1 VSDRDN
7 PAPTLDSQNTQTKL
21 DTAPTPG
28 DTEATLGSAPA
39 VEATARRDLASI
51 GPYRLV
57 KKLGEGGMGQVWLA
71 EQTAPLQRQVAL
83 KLIKV
88 GIYDDS
94 VLQRFQSERQS
105 LAIMEHPSIAKVFDA
120 GATVDGQPYFVMEYV
135 PGVPITDYCDQKRLK
150 IRERLELFVK
160 VCEGVQHAH
169 QKAIIHRDLKP
180 ANILVAEVDGKPVPR
195 IIDFGLAKAATP
207 QAVAETMF
215 TQVGAFVGTPGYMSP
230 EQADPKVQDV
240 DTRTDVYSL
249 GVVLY
254 VLLTGFLPFDTKQW
268 DKQPLY
274 EVLRRL
280 REEEP
285 RRPSTKIRM
294 EKESATGT
302 AEMRGTEP
310 KQLVSLLHGDL
321 DCITIKALEKDR
333 ARRYGTPSELAGDIT
348 RYLGNE
354 PVVARP
360 ASTSYRLRKYV
371 RRHRIGVAAAA
382 GVVAVLIAFAVMQA
396 VQLRRITRER
406 DRANRITEFMTN
418 MFKVSD
424 PSEARGNSITAREIM
439 DKASKEIDAGL
450 AKDPELQAQMMNVMG
465 KVYENLGLFPR
476 AHSLLTGAVDIRRR
490 VLGPRNPDTLTSMS
504 NLGSVLDDEGHYAEA
519 EKLLRET
526 GDIQR
531 RVLGPNHPDTL
542 FSMNELG
549 WALLNE
555 GRHAEAEKLDRET
568 LDIRRRVL
576 GPEHPD
582 TLRSMASLAGT
593 LEQQGHYPEAEK
605 LQRDVLD
612 IDRRVLG
619 PEHPGTLT
627 AMLNLS
633 VYLLDEGR
641 YAEAEKLL
649 RETGDIQRRVLGPEH
664 EGTLLTMLD
673 LSVTLTR
680 EGRYAEAE
688 KLLRET
694 GDIQRR
700 VLGPEHEETLL
711 TRVNLAETLGREGRY
726 AEAEK
731 LVRETGDIQR
741 RVLGHNHPDT
751 ALSTETLAEIFA
763 LAGKR
768 DEALSLLRDAVD
780 DGLSPAIDLY
790 IEKDPDLK
798 SLHGDPRFD
807 ALVAHA
813 KERAAAAAKKQ

>member
-593 LEQQGHYPEAEK
+593 LEQQGHYPDAEK
-605 LQRDVLD
+605 LQ
-612 IDRRVLG
+612 
-619 PEHPGTLT
+619 
-627 AMLNLS
+627 
-633 VYLLDEGR
+633 
-641 YAEAEKLL
+641 
-649 RETGDIQRRVLGPEH
+649 
-664 EGTLLTMLD
+664 
-673 LSVTLTR
+673 
-680 EGRYAEAE
+680 
-688 KLLRET
+688 
-694 GDIQRR
+694 
-700 VLGPEHEETLL
+700 
-711 TRVNLAETLGREGRY
+711 
-726 AEAEK
+726 
-731 LVRETGDIQR
+731 RETGDIQR